1 MAIKEITLGQV
12 SGKMTKKGL
21 LHLIYT
27 LTLKGFCPHLQ
38 NLNHNKFYP
47 KLAKIQ
53 IHKIFQ
59 FLKKNKY
66 LPLKTKSRP
75 ESEKPEKE
83 LKGNSKLL

>member
-1 MAIKEITLGQV
+1 
-12 SGKMTKKGL
+12 MTKKGL

-27 LTLKGFCPHLQ
+27 STLKGFCPHLQ

-59 FLKKNKY
+59 FLKKNK
-66 LPLKTKSRP
+66 
-75 ESEKPEKE
+75 
-83 LKGNSKLL
+83 